1 MRVKNEYSFDKWGEQ
16 RETAQRRNLFK
27 TTYRGT
33 KQPDSVYYRDKLAPV
48 DIKHALVDPTHS
60 FSPSVQH
67 RNHLSYDFKG
77 DKAMNTAQIQRLRL
91 ETVNAVGKPIHRLPD
106 VEKLID
112 PVNSFRTVFDERAD
126 VMDKFRKSNYMLNQR
141 AVVGVAKAMNPVLR
155 DSVETVL
162 S

>member
-1 MRVKNEYSFDKWGEQ
+1 
-16 RETAQRRNLFK
+16 
-27 TTYRGT
+27 
-33 KQPDSVYYRDKLAPV
+33 
-48 DIKHALVDPTHS
+48 
-60 FSPSVQH
+60 
-67 RNHLSYDFKG
+67 
-77 DKAMNTAQIQRLRL
+77 MNTAQIQRLRL

-112 PVNSFRTVFDERAD
+112 PVNSFRTVKHENERYMRKSFDERAD
-126 VMDKFRKSNYMLNQR
+126 VIDKFRKSNYMLNQR